1 MISKKG
7 KCESSALKSQIHKWT
22 SNGENSVAVH
32 VKKAQGLSLTINL
45 MCDDNVVTRQ
55 PNSPCG
61 ILFLLLFSGSLMSDC
76 LQPHGLQPARLLCP
90 CNSPGKYT
98 GVGCHFLLQG
108 IFLTQG
114 LKPASPA
121 LDGRFVLPLSYLGS
135 PMWTCRLD
143 YKIECSGQ

>member
-22 SNGENSVAVH
+22 TSNGGNSVAVH

-55 PNSPCG
+55 PNSSCG

-76 LQPHGLQPARLLCP
+76 LQPHGL
-90 CNSPGKYT
+90 
-98 GVGCHFLLQG
+98 
-108 IFLTQG
+108 
-114 LKPASPA
+114 
-121 LDGRFVLPLSYLGS
+121 
-135 PMWTCRLD
+135 
-143 YKIECSGQ
+143 